1 MKFLELQSEFK
12 DLPIFSLNDIKNIE
26 PNFHRRRL
34 NEWQDK
40 GFIKKIIRGY
50 YLFSDTPV
58 DEEILFKISNQIYYP
73 SYISLESALSYYNLI
88 PETVYGITAIST
100 RKTYQ
105 FKTDLGNFSFRS
117 ITPKLFFGYDL
128 IKNKKYHTKIA
139 SIEKTILD
147 YFYFNSHLQSI
158 NDFSSLRIN
167 REAMTEQVNENKLFE
182 YLKEIN
188 QKRLNER
195 INNFWRYI
203 KDVKHRTD

>member
-73 SYISLESALSYYNLI
+73 SYISLESALSYYNLTK
-88 PETVYGITAIST
+88 TV
-100 RKTYQ
+100 
-105 FKTDLGNFSFRS
+105 
-117 ITPKLFFGYDL
+117 
-128 IKNKKYHTKIA
+128 
-139 SIEKTILD
+139 
-147 YFYFNSHLQSI
+147 
-158 NDFSSLRIN
+158 
-167 REAMTEQVNENKLFE
+167 
-182 YLKEIN
+182 
-188 QKRLNER
+188 
-195 INNFWRYI
+195 
-203 KDVKHRTD
+203 